1 MYSANDFNFIRDTC
15 GTVFPSF
22 DTPWNKD
29 EIDKQLKFNKN
40 YFRST
45 EATPDDYYKNFNVNH
60 GKSLISSF
68 SENVEYNPARETKFK
83 YTATQL
89 LLLDNLGV
97 PRYTKTNF
105 YDNHINRG
113 IENMKQEPS
122 KVHFNSKR
130 THSHT
135 LQPV

>member
-1 MYSANDFNFIRDTC
+1 MYSANDFNFIRDKC
-15 GTVFPSF
+15 GYVKPDFH
-22 DTPWNKD
+22 TPWFKD

-45 EATPDDYYKNFNVNH
+45 EATPDDYYKYFNVYH
-60 GKSLISSF
+60 GKSLVSSL
-68 SENVEYNPARETKFK
+68 SENMEYNPARETKFN

-105 YDNHINRG
+105 FDNRINRG
-113 IENMKQEPS
+113 IENMRQEPS
-122 KVHFNSKR
+122 GIHYNSKR